1 MGSIED
7 ENLLDRRIEKYLRQN
22 IKRFRKSLG
31 LTQEQLAVKL
41 QLLGCEMSALTITRI
56 EKGDRFVPDF
66 ELKALAEFFNVD
78 INALIK

>member
-1 MGSIED
+1 MKIYWTGESKNICG
-7 ENLLDRRIEKYLRQN
+7 KN

-41 QLLGCEMSALTITRI
+41 QLLGCEMSALTITTI